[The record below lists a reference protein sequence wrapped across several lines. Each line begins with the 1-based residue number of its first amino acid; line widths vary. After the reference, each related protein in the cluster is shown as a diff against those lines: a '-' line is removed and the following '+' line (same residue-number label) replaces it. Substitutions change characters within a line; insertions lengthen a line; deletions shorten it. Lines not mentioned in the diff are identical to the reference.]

1 MIIHTRKNKCPTIH
15 NTQENIEIL
24 CGRINVSCDG
34 LICIASQPEM
44 GKTALALY
52 MALEYAKKSPKAV
65 YIFTLEMTTE
75 QIHDRFLIM
84 LSEVEAKSF
93 HEKSYSSHEKERID
107 AAKEQLSKMN
117 FIIDDSSYLSVKQ
130 IEEKLK
136 CVDNLGLVIIDF
148 FQLLWPEKDTG
159 NWEQDYFEIGRQ
171 LKIFSMHRKIPLIF
185 TAQLRRKTG
194 SKKDKKFCLVDLA
207 GTGVL
212 EHDQD
217 TICFIHRE
225 GNDSSCEKQEKAEII
240 IPRNKLGDCES
251 ITLLWEKSLIK
262 FYDKENGDEML

>member
-1 MIIHTRKNKCPTIH
+1 MIIHTRKNKCSTIH

-24 CGRINVSCDG
+24 CGRINVSRDG

-52 MALEYAKKSPKAV
+52 MALEYAKKSSKAV
-65 YIFTLEMTTE
+65 YIFTLEMTAE
-75 QIHDRFLIM
+75 QIYDRLLIM
-84 LSEVEAKSF
+84 LAEVEAKTF

-148 FQLLWPEKDTG
+148 FQLLWPKKDTG

-171 LKIFSMHRKIPLIF
+171 LKTFSMHRKIPLIF

-194 SKKDKKFCLVDLA
+194 SKKDKKLCLVDLA

-217 TICFIHRE
+217 TICFIYRE
-225 GNDSSCEKQEKAEII
+225 EYAPTCKEELEIL
-240 IPRNKLGDCES
+240 IPKNKLGECGR
-251 ITLLWEKSLIK
+251 ITLLWKKDFIK
-262 FYDKENGDEML
+262 FCEKGNGGEML